1 MIARKKRRKTMERKK
16 ERKTMIVR
24 KKRRE
29 TMNGRKKGR
38 EMMIGRKIG
47 RETTMTT
54 PLKVIEGKNLP
65 KAASEREKKVGKGV
79 LHRPTAKSEETP
91 SSIKAETQAR
101 TEGGIERD
109 GTTNGRETE
118 TERGE
123 KTETVAEIERLIE
136 IGSEIETE
144 KIRKEIVEL
153 KGTLIETEMVDVI
166 LDTNRRMGPETPGV
180 MTIAGEMIGG

>member
-136 IGSEIETE
+136 SEIETE